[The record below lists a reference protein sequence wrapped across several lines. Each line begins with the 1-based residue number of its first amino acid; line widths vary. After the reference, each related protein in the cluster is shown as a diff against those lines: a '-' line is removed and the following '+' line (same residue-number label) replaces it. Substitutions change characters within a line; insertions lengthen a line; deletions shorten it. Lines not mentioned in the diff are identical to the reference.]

1 MHDVVT
7 TKVMNCS
14 AQKWITED
22 VSEYNRF
29 GKTVF
34 MLMVILLELIWVS
47 RSTNYAG
54 EARLTCLIL

>member
-1 MHDVVT
+1 MMWSQPKLWTVLHR
-7 TKVMNCS
+7 S
-14 AQKWITED
+14 GLSTED

-54 EARLTCLIL
+54 EARLTCFIL